1 MILKRRHIVKT
12 LTWRVIASGTTFL
25 IAWMITGEIKT
36 GLSIGLVGIIV
47 KMVLYYFHE
56 RLWYQTKFG
65 VLKDG

>member
-1 MILKRRHIVKT
+1 
-12 LTWRVIASGTTFL
+12 
-25 IAWMITGEIKT
+25 MITGEIKT